1 MYSGST
7 INTFK
12 DKELV
17 EDICT
22 ANESLVVLTNG
33 GNTRYTKKG
42 RFGGMDNV
50 WYHPNGLENIISLAL
65 LQEVAKVTYD
75 SSVDAAF
82 VATFS
87 DGHVWHFNQTTNGLF
102 IYEHGSKT
110 NITKENVLDYCLI
123 STVDSNEK
131 QFHRRE
137 VEAAQKAGKLY
148 RLLGRPSR

>member
-1 MYSGST
+1 
-7 INTFK
+7 
-12 DKELV
+12 
-17 EDICT
+17 
-22 ANESLVVLTNG
+22 
-33 GNTRYTKKG
+33 
-42 RFGGMDNV
+42 MDNV

-82 VATFS
+82 IATFS